1 MSSLAADCF
10 LVTVD
15 VRKDTRD
22 ETQPTIKGFNYSEE
36 TIWNNFRNL
45 VSLKFTYYFY
55 KGKSRSHAGK
65 RISNSDNDSGL
76 TQSNTA
82 N

>member
-1 MSSLAADCF
+1 M
-10 LVTVD
+10 D

-22 ETQPTIKGFNYSEE
+22 ETLPNIKGFNYSEE

-55 KGKSRSHAGK
+55 KGK
-65 RISNSDNDSGL
+65 
-76 TQSNTA
+76 
-82 N
+82 

>member
-1 MSSLAADCF
+1 M
-10 LVTVD
+10 
-15 VRKDTRD
+15 K
-22 ETQPTIKGFNYSEE
+22 QTIKGFNYSEE

-65 RISNSDNDSGL
+65 RINNSGNDSGL
-76 TQSNTA
+76 TQ
-82 N
+82 